1 MSGGRQELIKQ
12 ATEALRLQDILLH
25 QSSLARPSPFP
36 DQSEASAEQQS
47 RVSVRLE
54 RLDPDSA
61 GSEAPSLMQC
71 SVHLGTRLVATDDEK
86 TEVDAPVYVEIQ
98 AEYRLTY
105 EITVEDL
112 GEEAMTAFAEFN
124 IIHNVWPFW
133 RQHVFDLVQRG
144 GLPKLEVPLF
154 AGIKL

>member
-1 MSGGRQELIKQ
+1 MSEGRRELIKQ

-25 QSSLARPSPFP
+25 QSSLTRPTPFP
-36 DQSEASAEQQS
+36 DQFEASAEQQA

-61 GSEAPSLMQC
+61 SSEEPSLMQC
-71 SVHLGTRLVATDDEK
+71 SVHLGTRLVATDDEE
-86 TEVDAPVYVEIQ
+86 TDADAPIYVEIQ
-98 AEYRLTY
+98 AEYRVTY

-112 GEEAMTAFAEFN
+112 GEAAMTAFAEFN
-124 IIHNVWPFW
+124 VIHNVWPFW
-133 RQHVFDLVQRG
+133 RQHVFDLIQRG
-144 GLPKLEVPLF
+144 GLPKLGVPLF